1 METFKRLL
9 TYYKYKWPLYLTG
22 VIILGL
28 STALSLYSPII
39 NGEMIDYISS
49 QLTQGAAIDFGYVFR
64 LFGIF
69 ILLIILSAS
78 LQYISNYM
86 LQRVANYQGKVI
98 RDQVYTRLQKLP
110 VSFFDNKPPGQIASR
125 IINDTEV
132 IRQNFFHS
140 FGSQSVVNLMYLVG
154 IYIAVILVMP
164 EFTLPM
170 TLLIIFIILWQ
181 VGYIR
186 LTTPLN
192 ASWREMEGSINTQIS
207 DLIQGVSMVQLYHQE
222 DKQYQDFEATKK
234 EWIANRDKSVV
245 YDTVLSWNLSNFL
258 RLLVTLG
265 LMIYL
270 GTRFVDGVLGYT
282 VGTLYIIMNYVE
294 RLFGPI
300 GMLIQQIVQSQQ
312 ALAGAKRV
320 FEILDQEPEDDSEEM
335 IEITQGN
342 VVFNQVTFGYT
353 EEQTVLKDINLK
365 ADKGETVALVGH
377 TGSGKS
383 SIINLLFRFYDPQEG
398 DILIDNQRIV
408 EFNRDS
414 IRQEMGIVLQDPFL
428 FSGTIATNVSM
439 KNPAITDEQVMDALE
454 KVGAKPLIDKLA
466 KGIHEPVIEKGQTL
480 SSGERQL
487 ISFAR
492 ALVTDPKI
500 LILDEATSHID
511 SQTEELIQQAINV
524 VKEGRT
530 TFIIAHRL
538 STIQNADQILVLESG
553 VIRERGKHSQLM
565 QANGIYAEMF
575 RMQANGT
582 PS

>member
-22 VIILGL
+22 VITLSL

-320 FEILDQEPEDDSEEM
+320 FEILDQVPEDDSEEM

-487 ISFAR
+487 ISFDR

>member
-1 METFKRLL
+1 MKTFKRLL
-9 TYYKYKWPLYLTG
+9 TYYRYKWPMYLLG
-22 VIILGL
+22 VIFLGL

-39 NGEMIDYISS
+39 NGQMIDYISQ
-49 QLTQGAAIDFGYVFR
+49 QLNAGEALDFAYVFR

-69 ILLIILSAS
+69 IGLIILAGL
-78 LQYISNYM
+78 LQYISSFIV
-86 LQRVANYQGKVI
+86 QRIANYQGKII
-98 RDQVYTRLQKLP
+98 RDQAYTHMQKLP
-110 VSFFDNKPPGQIASR
+110 VSFFDNKPPGQISSR

-132 IRQNFFHS
+132 IRQNFFHA
-140 FGSQSVVNLMYLVG
+140 FGSQSVVNIMYLIG
-154 IYIAVILVMP
+154 IYIAVIIVMP
-164 EFTLPM
+164 EFTIPM
-170 TLLIIFIILWQ
+170 TILIVVIILWQ
-181 VGYIR
+181 IGYIR

-192 ASWREMEGSINTQIS
+192 ASWREMEGSVNTQIS

-222 DKQYQDFEATKK
+222 DKQYQEFEETKK
-234 EWIANRDKSVV
+234 KWLANRDKSVI
-245 YDTVLSWNLSNFL
+245 YDTMLSWNLSNLL
-258 RLLVTLG
+258 RLLVTFG

-270 GTRFVDGVLGYT
+270 GTRFVDGILGYT

-320 FEILDQEPEDDSEEM
+320 FEILDEPIEEDSETA
-335 IEITQGN
+335 IKVTQGN
-342 VVFNQVTFGYT
+342 VVFKNVNFGYT
-353 EEQTVLKDINLK
+353 SDQTVLKNINLQAK
-365 ADKGETVALVGH
+365 QGETIALVGH

-398 DILIDNQRIV
+398 DILIDNQRITDYS
-408 EFNRDS
+408 RDS

-439 KNPAITDEQVMDALE
+439 KNPAITDEQIIDALE
-454 KVGAKPLIDKLA
+454 KVGAKSLIDKLP
-466 KGIHEPVIEKGQTL
+466 KGIHEPVVEKGQTL

-492 ALVTDPKI
+492 ALVTNPKI

-511 SQTEELIQQAINV
+511 SQTEELIQQAIDV

-538 STIQNADQILVLESG
+538 STIQNADQILVLETG
-553 VIRERGKHSQLM
+553 VIREQGNHSQLLK
-565 QANGIYAEMF
+565 ANGIYAEMF
-575 RMQANGT
+575 RMQAHST
-582 PS
+582 TH